1 MNEKVSVVGLGKLGL
16 GLALCFAESGIE
28 TLGVDVDKA
37 VVDTINRGNTPVV
50 EPHYNELIR
59 GLTGK
64 FRATTSHAEAIE
76 DTDASFVLVA
86 TPSIGDGRFSNRY
99 VKSALKSLA
108 EAFRKSKK
116 PRHLFVISSTVFPG
130 STDKTFIPIIEQY
143 SGRKHGQDFDVCFD
157 PDFVALGTVIH
168 DFQNP
173 DLVIIGESSASA
185 GERVANLHRSI
196 CKNDPPVH
204 RMSII
209 SAEVAK
215 MSLNAFITMKISFA
229 NTIANLCEH
238 IPGAD
243 VDAVTTAIGD
253 DKRISPYYLRGGL
266 AFGGTCFP
274 RDTKA
279 FMTISR
285 QYGIDPALMAA
296 VEDVNN
302 RQNIHLARLVMANLS
317 DEKKVSLL
325 GLAFKDKTAVVE
337 ASPAISLIHE
347 LVINDIDVT
356 VFDPLAQDVVNTI
369 FGDEIAYA
377 SSIEEALKS
386 APVCVVTLMSWEYKT
401 AIERFRPET
410 PLLVIDCWRQ
420 INTSKID
427 RNISVI
433 AAGRTKESAVAVSN
447 VPAG

>member
-1 MNEKVSVVGLGKLGL
+1 
-16 GLALCFAESGIE
+16 
-28 TLGVDVDKA
+28 
-37 VVDTINRGNTPVV
+37 
-50 EPHYNELIR
+50 
-59 GLTGK
+59 
-64 FRATTSHAEAIE
+64 
-76 DTDASFVLVA
+76 
-86 TPSIGDGRFSNRY
+86 
-99 VKSALKSLA
+99 
-108 EAFRKSKK
+108 
-116 PRHLFVISSTVFPG
+116 
-130 STDKTFIPIIEQY
+130 
-143 SGRKHGQDFDVCFD
+143 
-157 PDFVALGTVIH
+157 
-168 DFQNP
+168 
-173 DLVIIGESSASA
+173 
-185 GERVANLHRSI
+185 
-196 CKNDPPVH
+196 
-204 RMSII
+204 
-209 SAEVAK
+209 
-215 MSLNAFITMKISFA
+215 
-229 NTIANLCEH
+229 
-238 IPGAD
+238 
-243 VDAVTTAIGD
+243 
-253 DKRISPYYLRGGL
+253 
-266 AFGGTCFP
+266 
-274 RDTKA
+274 
-279 FMTISR
+279 MTISR